1 MINEAHYHLFMRN
14 KQGCQ
19 SYFDYFDEQ
28 KTLSITDEQQICLPL
43 IFFLF

>member
-28 KTLSITDEQQICLPL
+28 KTLSITDEQQIFLLL
-43 IFFLF
+43 ILSAF